1 MLRVVLSWLSLVT
14 MTTAALAD
22 DILIFG
28 ATRNTGLE
36 TAKILVVRGD
46 AVTAFVRETSDTSAL
61 RDLGVALV
69 VGDAL
74 QSDTVDAA
82 FAAGPFDSVIST
94 ISGSVRNSSV
104 DSDGNI
110 NIFAATERAGVKRM
124 VLVTAIGA
132 GGTEGALEDRARQFL
147 KPVLDAKTIAEADLK
162 SRDLDWTILR
172 PGQLP
177 EGPATGSGVLYENQ
191 TLMGRITMGELA
203 FLVVKALDDE
213 ATIGKVFHAIDSE
226 MIGSFSSFD

>member
-1 MLRVVLSWLSLVT
+1 MLRVVLCWLSLVT
-14 MTTAALAD
+14 MPTATLAD

-36 TAKILVVRGD
+36 TAKILVARGD

-61 RDLGVALV
+61 KDLGVALV

-74 QSDTVDAA
+74 QSDTVDSA

-94 ISGSVRNSSV
+94 MGGSVRNTAV
-104 DSDGNI
+104 DSQGNI
-110 NIFAATERAGVKRM
+110 NVFEATERAGVKRL

-132 GGTEGALEDRARQFL
+132 GGTDGLLEDRARQFL
-147 KPVLDAKTIAEADLK
+147 MAVLDAKTIAEADLK

-177 EGPATGSGVLYENQ
+177 EGPATGTGVLYGDQ
-191 TLMGRITMGELA
+191 TLMGRITMGELGV
-203 FLVVKALDDE
+203 LVVKALDDD
-213 ATIGKVFHAIDSE
+213 ATIGKVFHTIDSE
-226 MIGSFSSFD
+226 MVGSFSSFD